1 MAGSEKM
8 FDYNLPRPWETG
20 PLQFALRDALA
31 ELDDAYDLILID
43 GPPHIQLCG
52 WAALVAAHGMVI
64 PAQAEDY
71 GAQGLVSI
79 LETVDRVRAV
89 ANPGLTVLGLLLT
102 MFNKKLAV
110 HSTFEANLRSLYGD
124 DAFAVTIPLATDY
137 KEAVTLRMPVSRYK
151 PRSAATK
158 AILALA
164 DELLS
169 RLDGRLGVMGD
180 SAAERRVA

>member
-1 MAGSEKM
+1 MDGT
-8 FDYNLPRPWETG
+8 LV
-20 PLQFALRDALA
+20 
-31 ELDDAYDLILID
+31 LID

-52 WAALVAAHGMVI
+52 WAALVAAQGIVI

-79 LETVDRVRAV
+79 LETIDQVRDL

-110 HSTFEANLRSLYGD
+110 HGTYEANLRSLYGD
-124 DAFAVTIPLATDY
+124 DVFAVTVPLATDF
-137 KEAVTLRMPVSRYK
+137 KEAVTLRMPVARYK
-151 PRSAATK
+151 PRSAAAK

-169 RLDGRLGVMGD
+169 RLDGRLGVVED